1 MEQRTIEE
9 PQTDTTNNQTTSD
22 PSETLARSIADAAWE
37 KKAQGLKIIDGKG
50 IVDYA
55 DYLVICSGNTD
66 RQVLAI
72 ADSIERSLWAD
83 FRPLGIEGKSSGNWV
98 LMDYGDV
105 VVHVFSEAKR
115 DVYGLDQ
122 LWDDAQLL
130 GVEAPPDLERPSYAQ
145 QV

>member
-1 MEQRTIEE
+1 MEQRTIEKA
-9 PQTDTTNNQTTSD
+9 QTDGPDKQTGPD
-22 PSETLARSIADAAWE
+22 QAETLARSIADAAWE
-37 KKAQGLKIIDGKG
+37 KKAQGLKIIDGEG
-50 IVDYA
+50 VVDYA

-83 FRPLGIEGKSSGNWV
+83 FRPLGVEGKNSGNWV

-130 GVEAPPDLERPSYAQ
+130 GLDAPPDLERPSY
-145 QV
+145 VE

>member
-9 PQTDTTNNQTTSD
+9 SQTDSPDKQTGRD
-22 PSETLARSIADAAWE
+22 PAETLARSIADAAWE
-37 KKAQGLKIIDGKG
+37 KKALGLKIIDGQG
-50 IVDYA
+50 VVDYA
-55 DYLVICSGNTD
+55 DYLVICSGNTN

-83 FRPLGIEGKSSGNWV
+83 FRPLGVEGRNSGNWV

-115 DVYGLDQ
+115 DVYGLDL

-130 GVEAPPDLERPSYAQ
+130 GLHAPLDLDRPSYIE
-145 QV
+145 